1 MSHYKLWR
9 IEYAFFSE
17 EPYKF
22 EYIWDTQRLM
32 KNSPIISWDMYIDY
46 LRIEQKRHP
55 EEQPEIYIDEVMA
68 IQTDSGIGKAL
79 MKYVLGLD
87 MTHMIW
93 VISYE
98 SYALEYFR
106 TRTKIVRF
114 SSSQGVLDGPFEFS
128 WFRSLLSF
136 IFISVKPSPTK
147 RCATNSVKMF
157 IASQLLH
164 MFPSKF
170 ITPWISFY
178 EMAEINLS

>member
-1 MSHYKLWR
+1 MMHKL
-9 IEYAFFSE
+9 YLFSE

-87 MTHMIW
+87 MTHI
-93 VISYE
+93 I
-98 SYALEYFR
+98 
-106 TRTKIVRF
+106 
-114 SSSQGVLDGPFEFS
+114 
-128 WFRSLLSF
+128 
-136 IFISVKPSPTK
+136 
-147 RCATNSVKMF
+147 
-157 IASQLLH
+157 
-164 MFPSKF
+164 
-170 ITPWISFY
+170 
-178 EMAEINLS
+178 

>member
-1 MSHYKLWR
+1 MIQDKYKFVYVYTQIENVSEVNIQSKFQSLFMSQYKLWC
-9 IEYAFFSE
+9 INYAFFIE

-79 MKYVLGLD
+79 MKYVLGLGN
-87 MTHMIW
+87 
-93 VISYE
+93 ISE
-98 SYALEYFR
+98 RGRKNAFS
-106 TRTKIVRF
+106 IVARIPGR
-114 SSSQGVLDGPFEFS
+114 SFEFS
-128 WFRSLLSF
+128 SIFHSLINF
-136 IFISVKPSPTK
+136 SVKLSPTK

-170 ITPWISFY
+170 ITP
-178 EMAEINLS
+178 

>member
-87 MTHMIW
+87 MTSRYHMSPIRW
-93 VISYE
+93 NISE
-98 SYALEYFR
+98 RGRKNA
-106 TRTKIVRF
+106 TV
-114 SSSQGVLDGPFEFS
+114 
-128 WFRSLLSF
+128 LLSF
-136 IFISVKPSPTK
+136 LQNFT
-147 RCATNSVKMF
+147 R
-157 IASQLLH
+157 
-164 MFPSKF
+164 
-170 ITPWISFY
+170 
-178 EMAEINLS
+178 

>member
-1 MSHYKLWR
+1 MMHKL
-9 IEYAFFSE
+9 YLFSE

-87 MTHMIW
+87 MTPRYHMSHI
-93 VISYE
+93 I
-98 SYALEYFR
+98 
-106 TRTKIVRF
+106 
-114 SSSQGVLDGPFEFS
+114 
-128 WFRSLLSF
+128 
-136 IFISVKPSPTK
+136 
-147 RCATNSVKMF
+147 
-157 IASQLLH
+157 
-164 MFPSKF
+164 
-170 ITPWISFY
+170 
-178 EMAEINLS
+178 